1 MEKQTIVRARKT
13 LNLLLLIL
21 FIIAVS
27 DASVSANTDISKFE
41 LFSKKKYLD
50 GYNGGFHDGS
60 TAGYTAGMKD
70 GYRNCQKGLD
80 NKVGS
85 GGKIDLVSKS
95 SSAFD
100 LGYADGFN
108 NGYLQGQSAGYK
120 VGYNNHRQIHTS
132 RKPR

>member
-1 MEKQTIVRARKT
+1 MEKQTFVRARKT
-13 LNLLLLIL
+13 LNRLLLIL

-27 DASVSANTDISKFE
+27 DASVNANTDISKFE
-41 LFSKKKYLD
+41 LFSKKNYLD
-50 GYNGGFHDGS
+50 GYNGGFYDGS

-70 GYRNCQKGLD
+70 GYSNCQKGLD

-85 GGKIDLVSKS
+85 GEKIDLVSKN

-100 LGYADGFN
+100 LGYTDGFN

-120 VGYNNHRQIHTS
+120 VGYNNHHKMQTP